1 MQLWIYLLLGLVGPA
16 LLGFSEEGIPRG
28 ASFVSPDGRYS
39 VELVEI
45 DGQWRYAIKDAQ
57 TGAVDDSIVMPTVL
71 LYLHWTADSQSI
83 VAVEHIA
90 KGSTGRII
98 YLKDGK
104 WRDVEIRPPNDGWME
119 YTIINLEIKTDR
131 AHFRFVVRHVKD
143 NGIPIDHMFCDLD
156 VGLATG
162 KISNITWTSISEAQE
177 AASLAREPTY
187 TPSM

>member
-1 MQLWIYLLLGLVGPA
+1 MNRMQLWIYLLLGLVGPA
-16 LLGFSEEGIPRG
+16 LLGFSEEAIPRG

-39 VELVEI
+39 VKLVEI

-104 WRDVEIRPPNDGWME
+104 WRDVEI
-119 YTIINLEIKTDR
+119 
-131 AHFRFVVRHVKD
+131 
-143 NGIPIDHMFCDLD
+143 
-156 VGLATG
+156 
-162 KISNITWTSISEAQE
+162 
-177 AASLAREPTY
+177 
-187 TPSM
+187 